1 MIGFLFAFFEFSF
14 PLNLSNPLPKSR
26 QQLARPPE
34 LVVSYGPA
42 RYDTFL
48 RLPLPSYF
56 ARNREEEKNKLQT
69 AEEVGGKEE
78 EEREVLLRKYPV

>member
-1 MIGFLFAFFEFSF
+1 MEDICPHFLQVYISSPQFVESLTQK
-14 PLNLSNPLPKSR
+14 PT
-26 QQLARPPE
+26 E

-69 AEEVGGKEE
+69 AEEVGGRRRRG
-78 EEREVLLRKYPV
+78 ERYC